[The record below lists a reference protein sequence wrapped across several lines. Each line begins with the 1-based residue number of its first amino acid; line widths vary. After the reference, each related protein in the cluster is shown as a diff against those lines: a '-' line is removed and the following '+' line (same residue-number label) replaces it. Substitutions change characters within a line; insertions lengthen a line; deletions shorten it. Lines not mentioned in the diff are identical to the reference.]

1 MEEVRIDKYLWS
13 IRVFKTRSDATDACK
28 GGKVR
33 VNGNDIKPS
42 KTVRPGDTIT
52 VRKGA
57 ISYRYRVLALI
68 DKRQGAKLV
77 PEYAENITLQEE
89 LDKLKSPV
97 ETFFLKRDRGSGRP
111 TKKERR
117 QMDSLWN
124 ALSFDVPDDVAE
136 KFAAEFG
143 FDDEDDENYDKNRE

>member
-1 MEEVRIDKYLWS
+1 MAEETRIDKYLWS

-33 VNGNDIKPS
+33 INGADTKPS
-42 KTVRPGDTIT
+42 KTVGPGDVIS

-57 ISYRYRVLALI
+57 VCYQYRVIVPI

-77 PEYAENITLQEE
+77 PQFAENITPQEE
-89 LDKLKSPV
+89 LDKLKTPV

-117 QMDSLWN
+117 QMDTLWDS
-124 ALSFDVPDDVAE
+124 LSFDVPDDVAE

-143 FDDEDDENYDKNRE
+143 MEDDDDFYED